1 MDVIAGID
9 AARERWNVLEHP
21 FYTRWE
27 QGELTREE
35 LAPTEW
41 SYVALGHY
49 HVQHRVAP
57 VRERDAVDVQVAFD
71 APRLARVGPV
81 LDLRVLR

>member
-1 MDVIAGID
+1 MLHGEIEGVFPFDRS
-9 AARERWNVLEHP
+9 AAEYGGALL
-21 FYTRWE
+21 
-27 QGELTREE
+27 GLEE

-57 VRERDAVDVQVAFD
+57 AGLVCGVARLRESQ
-71 APRLARVGPV
+71 PLG
-81 LDLRVLR
+81 